1 MIKYKFN
8 IAEALQRAGFTT
20 YTAQKTKLLGA
31 DIMRKLKN
39 DDTNISIKT
48 LNTICNILDMQ
59 PKDII
64 YYEEEPQDQD
74 IKERLKND

>member
-20 YTAQKTKLLGA
+20 YTAKKSGLLGA
-31 DIMRKLKN
+31 DIMQKLKN

-48 LNTICNILDMQ
+48 LNTLCNILDMQ
-59 PKDII
+59 PKDLI
-64 YYEEEPQDQD
+64 YYEEEEQDRTQKGK
-74 IKERLKND
+74 I

>member
-8 IAEALQRAGFTT
+8 IADALQRAGFTT

-39 DDTNISIKT
+39 EDTNISIKT

-64 YYEEEPQDQD
+64 YYEEEEVD
-74 IKERLKND
+74 KEQKNKLE